1 MLWKLIVRYVKPSW
15 LPLILV
21 VVFQFTQSVLSLM
34 LPTINADIINDGVL
48 AGDTDTIW
56 RLGFLMLGL
65 SLGQVAANILAILFG
80 SRLAMRAGREMRAD
94 IFRTVG
100 DYSEQDVQR
109 FGAASLI
116 TRNTNDV
123 QQVQMLIL
131 MSCTML
137 LSAPMLAIG
146 GVIMA
151 IRADPTL
158 SWLIAVAVPLMLLV
172 LGIIVSRMV
181 PIFRQLQVR
190 IDAINKV
197 LREQL
202 TGIRVIRAF
211 VQEQREKQRFA
222 VANDNVTD
230 AMLRTGNLFVL
241 MFPIIMLIVEISSI
255 SVIWFGAGLVETG
268 ELEVG
273 TMMAFLQYLMQIL
286 MGILMVTFM
295 TIMIPRAAVSANRIG
310 EVLETEAS
318 VVQVEPGQG
327 AAMLTPGTVEL
338 QDVVFRYLGADTPV
352 LDGVSLKAEPGE
364 TVAIIGSTGAGK
376 TTLVNL
382 IPRLFD
388 ATGGRV
394 LVGGADVRD
403 VDAETLWRGLAI
415 VPQRPYLFGGTVASN
430 LRYGNEDASDEQLW
444 RALEIAQAAG
454 FVQQMDGQ
462 LEARIA
468 QGGTNVSGG
477 QRQRLSIARALV
489 AEPDVLVFDDSF
501 SALDLT
507 TDARLRA
514 ALSEAVGQTTRIV
527 VAQRVSTIVDAD
539 RIVVLEAGKVVGTG
553 THEALLESNE
563 TYREIVE
570 SQMAVEA

>member
-15 LPLILV
+15 PALILV
-21 VVFQFTQSVLSLM
+21 VLFQFAQSVLSLM
-34 LPTINADIINDGVL
+34 LPTINADIIDEGVL
-48 AGDTDTIW
+48 RGDTDTIW
-56 RLGFLMLGL
+56 RLGLLMLGL

-80 SRLAMRAGREMRAD
+80 ARLAMRAGRDLRAD
-94 IFRTVG
+94 IFGKVG
-100 DYSEQDVQR
+100 DFSEQDVQR

-146 GVIMA
+146 GVVMA
-151 IRADPTL
+151 VRADATL

-172 LGIIVSRMV
+172 LGFLVWKLV
-181 PIFRQLQVR
+181 PIFRQLQER
-190 IDAINKV
+190 IDRINKV

-211 VQEQREKQRFA
+211 VQERREKERFA
-222 VANDNVTD
+222 VANDGVTD
-230 AMLRTGNLFVL
+230 AMLRTGNIFVL
-241 MFPIIMLIVEISSI
+241 MFPIIMLIVEVSSV
-255 SVIWFGAGLVETG
+255 SVLWFGAGLVDAG
-268 ELEVG
+268 ELEIG

-286 MGILMVTFM
+286 MGVLMATFM
-295 TIMIPRAAVSANRIG
+295 TIMIPRAAVSAKRIG
-310 EVLETEAS
+310 EVLETEPSISRVA
-318 VVQVEPGQG
+318 VGDRMP
-327 AAMLTPGTVEL
+327 TPGTVEL
-338 QDVVFRYLGADTPV
+338 QDVDFHYPGADTAV
-352 LDGVSLKAEPGE
+352 LAGVSLKAEPGE

-394 LVGGADVRD
+394 LVGGADVKD
-403 VDAETLWRGLAI
+403 VDAETLWRGIAI
-415 VPQRPYLFGGTVASN
+415 VPQRPYLFAGTVATN
-430 LRYGNEDASDEQLW
+430 LRYGNEEATDEQLW

-454 FVQQMDGQ
+454 FVQQMDKQ
-462 LEARIA
+462 LDSRIS

-514 ALSEAVGQTTRIV
+514 ALKESVGATTQIV

-539 RIVVLEAGKVVGTG
+539 RIVVLEAGRVVGTG
-553 THEALLESNE
+553 THDELLERSD

>member
-1 MLWKLIVRYVKPSW
+1 MLWKLIVRYVTPSW
-15 LPLILV
+15 GPLLLV
-21 VVFQFTQSVLSLM
+21 VLFQFAQSVLSLM
-34 LPTINADIINDGVL
+34 LPTINADIIDEGVL
-48 AGDTDTIW
+48 RGDTDTIW
-56 RLGFLMLGL
+56 RLGLLMLGL

-80 SRLAMRAGREMRAD
+80 ARLAMRAGRDLRAD
-94 IFRTVG
+94 IFGKVG
-100 DYSEQDVQR
+100 DFSEQDVQR

-151 IRADPTL
+151 VRADATL
-158 SWLIAVAVPLMLLV
+158 SWLIAVAVPLMLVV
-172 LGIIVSRMV
+172 LGFLVWKLV
-181 PIFRQLQVR
+181 PIFRQLQER
-190 IDAINKV
+190 IDRINKV

-211 VQEQREKQRFA
+211 VQERRERERFA
-222 VANDNVTD
+222 VANDGVTD
-230 AMLRTGNLFVL
+230 AMLRTGNIFVL
-241 MFPIIMLIVEISSI
+241 MFPIIMLIVEVSSV
-255 SVIWFGAGLVETG
+255 SVLWFGAGLVDSG
-268 ELEVG
+268 ELEIG

-286 MGILMVTFM
+286 MGVLMATFM
-295 TIMIPRAAVSANRIG
+295 TIMIPRAAVSAKRIG
-310 EVLETEAS
+310 EVLETAPSIERVA
-318 VVQVEPGQG
+318 VGDRMP
-327 AAMLTPGTVEL
+327 TPGTVEL
-338 QDVVFRYLGADTPV
+338 RDVSFHYPGADTPV

-364 TVAIIGSTGAGK
+364 TLAIIGSTGAGK

-394 LVGGADVRD
+394 LVGGADVKD
-403 VDAETLWRGLAI
+403 VDAETLWRGIAI
-415 VPQRPYLFGGTVASN
+415 VPQRPYLFAGTVATN
-430 LRYGNEDASDEQLW
+430 LRYGNEEATDEQLW

-454 FVQQMDGQ
+454 FVQQMDEQ
-462 LEARIA
+462 LDSRIA

-514 ALSEAVGQTTRIV
+514 ALTEAVGATTQIV

-539 RIVVLEAGKVVGTG
+539 RIVVLEAGRVVGTG
-553 THEALLESNE
+553 THDELLASSD

>member
-1 MLWKLIVRYVKPSW
+1 MLWKLIVRYVRPSW
-15 LPLILV
+15 LPLLLV
-21 VVFQFTQSVLSLM
+21 VLFQFAQSVLSLM
-34 LPTINADIINDGVL
+34 LPTINADIIDEGVL
-48 AGDTDTIW
+48 QGDTDTIW
-56 RLGFLMLGL
+56 RLGALMLGL

-80 SRLAMRAGREMRAD
+80 ARLAMRAGRDLRAD
-94 IFRTVG
+94 VFATVG
-100 DYSEQDVQR
+100 DFSEQDVQR

-116 TRNTNDV
+116 TRTTNDV

-137 LSAPMLAIG
+137 LSAPMLAVG
-146 GVIMA
+146 GMIMA
-151 IRADPTL
+151 VRADGTL

-172 LGIIVSRMV
+172 LGFLVWRLV
-181 PIFRQLQVR
+181 PIFRLLQER
-190 IDAINKV
+190 IDGINKV

-211 VQEQREKQRFA
+211 VQERRERARFA
-222 VANDNVTD
+222 VANDGVTD
-230 AMLRTGNLFVL
+230 AMIRTGNIFVL
-241 MFPIIMLIVEISSI
+241 MFPIIMLIVEVSSV
-255 SVIWFGAGLVETG
+255 SVLWFGAQLVDAG
-268 ELEVG
+268 ELEIG

-286 MGILMVTFM
+286 MGVLMATFM
-295 TIMIPRAAVSANRIG
+295 TIMIPRAAVSAKRIG
-310 EVLETEAS
+310 EVLETVPSIERVA
-318 VVQVEPGQG
+318 VGDRMP
-327 AAMLTPGTVEL
+327 TPGTVEL
-338 QDVVFRYLGADTPV
+338 RDVRFQYPGAETPV
-352 LDGVSLKAEPGE
+352 LEGVSLRAEPGE

-388 ATGGRV
+388 ATGGSV

-403 VDAETLWRGLAI
+403 LDAETLWRGIAI
-415 VPQRPYLFGGTVASN
+415 VPQRPYLFAGTVASN
-430 LRYGNEDASDEQLW
+430 LRYGNEEATDEQLW

-454 FVQQMDGQ
+454 FVQQMQGQ
-462 LEARIA
+462 LGARIS

-514 ALSEAVGQTTRIV
+514 ALREAVGATTQIV

-539 RIVVLEAGKVVGTG
+539 RIVVLDAGRVVATG
-553 THEALLESNE
+553 THDDLLAGSA

>member
-1 MLWKLIVRYVKPSW
+1 MLRKLIVRYVRPSW
-15 LPLILV
+15 PALILV
-21 VVFQFTQSVLSLM
+21 VLFQFAQSVLSLM
-34 LPTINADIINDGVL
+34 LPTINADIIDEGVL
-48 AGDTDTIW
+48 RGDTDTIW

-80 SRLAMRAGREMRAD
+80 ARLAMRAGRDLRAD
-94 IFRTVG
+94 IFGKVG
-100 DYSEQDVQR
+100 DFSEQDVQR

-151 IRADPTL
+151 VRADATL
-158 SWLIAVAVPLMLLV
+158 SWLIAVAVPLMLVV
-172 LGIIVSRMV
+172 LGFLVWKLV
-181 PIFRQLQVR
+181 PIFRQLQER
-190 IDAINKV
+190 IDRINKV

-202 TGIRVIRAF
+202 TGIRVVRAF
-211 VQEQREKQRFA
+211 VQERREKARFA
-222 VANDNVTD
+222 VANDGVTD
-230 AMLRTGNLFVL
+230 AMLRTGNIFVL
-241 MFPIIMLIVEISSI
+241 MFPIIMLIVEVSSV
-255 SVIWFGAGLVETG
+255 SVLWFGAGLVNSG
-268 ELEVG
+268 DLDIG

-286 MGILMVTFM
+286 MGVLMATFM
-295 TIMIPRAAVSANRIG
+295 TIMIPRAAVSAKRIG
-310 EVLETEAS
+310 EVLETAPSIERVA
-318 VVQVEPGQG
+318 VGDRMP
-327 AAMLTPGTVEL
+327 TPGTVEL
-338 QDVVFRYLGADTPV
+338 RDVSFHYPGADTPV

-403 VDAETLWRGLAI
+403 VDAETLWRGIAI
-415 VPQRPYLFGGTVASN
+415 VPQRPYLFAGTVASN
-430 LRYGNEDASDEQLW
+430 LRYGNEQATDEQLW

-454 FVQQMDGQ
+454 FVQQMDKQ
-462 LEARIA
+462 LDSRIS

-514 ALSEAVGQTTRIV
+514 ALTEAVGATTQIV

-539 RIVVLEAGKVVGTG
+539 RIVVLEAGRVVGTG
-553 THEALLESNE
+553 THEELLERSD

>member
-15 LPLILV
+15 PALILV
-21 VVFQFTQSVLSLM
+21 VLFQFAQSVLSLM
-34 LPTINADIINDGVL
+34 LPTINADIIDEGVL
-48 AGDTDTIW
+48 RGDTDTIW

-80 SRLAMRAGREMRAD
+80 ARLAMRAGRDLRAD
-94 IFRTVG
+94 IFGKVG
-100 DYSEQDVQR
+100 DFSEQDVQR

-151 IRADPTL
+151 VRADATL
-158 SWLIAVAVPLMLLV
+158 SWLIAVAVPLMLVV
-172 LGIIVSRMV
+172 LGFLVWKLV
-181 PIFRQLQVR
+181 PIFRQLQER
-190 IDAINKV
+190 IDRINKV

-202 TGIRVIRAF
+202 TGIRVVRAF
-211 VQEQREKQRFA
+211 VQERREKARFA
-222 VANDNVTD
+222 VANDGVTD
-230 AMLRTGNLFVL
+230 AMLRTGNIFVL
-241 MFPIIMLIVEISSI
+241 MFPIIMLIVEVSSV
-255 SVIWFGAGLVETG
+255 SVLWFGAGLVNSG
-268 ELEVG
+268 DLDIG

-286 MGILMVTFM
+286 MGVLMATFM
-295 TIMIPRAAVSANRIG
+295 TIMIPRAAVSAKRIG
-310 EVLETEAS
+310 EVLETAPSIERVA
-318 VVQVEPGQG
+318 VGDRMP
-327 AAMLTPGTVEL
+327 TPGTVEL
-338 QDVVFRYLGADTPV
+338 RDVSFHYPGADTPV

-403 VDAETLWRGLAI
+403 VDAETLWRGIAI
-415 VPQRPYLFGGTVASN
+415 VPQRPYLFAGTVASN
-430 LRYGNEDASDEQLW
+430 LRYGNEQATDEQLW

-454 FVQQMDGQ
+454 FVQQMDKQ
-462 LEARIA
+462 LDSRIS

-514 ALSEAVGQTTRIV
+514 ALTEAVGATTQIV

-539 RIVVLEAGKVVGTG
+539 RIVVLEAGRVVGTG
-553 THEALLESNE
+553 THEELLERSD

>member
-1 MLWKLIVRYVKPSW
+1 MLWKLIVRYVRPSW
-15 LPLILV
+15 LPLLLV
-21 VVFQFTQSVLSLM
+21 VLFQFAQSVLSLM
-34 LPTINADIINDGVL
+34 LPTINADIIDEGVL
-48 AGDTDTIW
+48 QGDTDTIW
-56 RLGFLMLGL
+56 RLGALMLGL

-80 SRLAMRAGREMRAD
+80 ARLAMRAGRDLRAD
-94 IFRTVG
+94 VFATVG
-100 DYSEQDVQR
+100 DFSEQDVQR

-116 TRNTNDV
+116 TRTTNDV

-137 LSAPMLAIG
+137 LSAPMLAVG
-146 GVIMA
+146 GMIMA
-151 IRADPTL
+151 VRADGTL

-172 LGIIVSRMV
+172 LGFLVWRLV
-181 PIFRQLQVR
+181 PIFRLLQER
-190 IDAINKV
+190 IDGINKV

-211 VQEQREKQRFA
+211 VQERRERARFA
-222 VANDNVTD
+222 VANDGVTD
-230 AMLRTGNLFVL
+230 AMIRTGNIFVL
-241 MFPIIMLIVEISSI
+241 MFPIIMLIVEVSSV
-255 SVIWFGAGLVETG
+255 SVLWFGAQLVDAG
-268 ELEVG
+268 ELEIG

-286 MGILMVTFM
+286 MGVLMATFM
-295 TIMIPRAAVSANRIG
+295 TIMIPRAAVSAKRIG
-310 EVLETEAS
+310 EVLETVPSIERVA
-318 VVQVEPGQG
+318 VGDRMP
-327 AAMLTPGTVEL
+327 TPGTVEL
-338 QDVVFRYLGADTPV
+338 RDVRFQYPGAETPV
-352 LDGVSLKAEPGE
+352 LEGVSLRAEPGE

-388 ATGGRV
+388 ATGGSV

-403 VDAETLWRGLAI
+403 LDAETLWRGIAI
-415 VPQRPYLFGGTVASN
+415 VPQRPYLFAGTVASN
-430 LRYGNEDASDEQLW
+430 LRYGNEGATDEQLW

-454 FVQQMDGQ
+454 FVQQMQGQ
-462 LEARIA
+462 LGARIS

-514 ALSEAVGQTTRIV
+514 ALREAVGATTQIV

-539 RIVVLEAGKVVGTG
+539 RIVVLDAGRVVGTG
-553 THEALLESNE
+553 SHDELLAGSA

>member
-21 VVFQFTQSVLSLM
+21 VLFQFAQSVLSLM

-48 AGDTDTIW
+48 AGDTELIW
-56 RLGFLMLGL
+56 RLGFVMLGL

-80 SRLAMRAGREMRAD
+80 ARLAMRAGRNLRAD
-94 IFRTVG
+94 IFRKVG

-158 SWLIAVAVPLMLLV
+158 SWLIAIAVPLMLVV

-181 PIFRQLQVR
+181 PIFRQLQER

-211 VQEQREKQRFA
+211 VQEKREKQRFA

-241 MFPIIMLIVEISSI
+241 MFPIIMLIVEVSSI

-318 VVQVEPGQG
+318 VVQVAPGQG
-327 AAMLTPGTVEL
+327 APMPTPGTVEL
-338 QDVVFRYLGADTPV
+338 QDVVFRYPGADTPV
-352 LDGVSLKAEPGE
+352 LDGVSLKAAPGE
-364 TVAIIGSTGAGK
+364 TLAIIGSTGAGK

-394 LVGGADVRD
+394 LVGGADVTA
-403 VDAETLWRGLAI
+403 VDAETLWRGIAI

-430 LRYGNEDASDEQLW
+430 LRYGNEAATDEELW

-462 LEARIA
+462 LDARIA

-514 ALSEAVGQTTRIV
+514 ALTEAVGQTTQIV

-539 RIVVLEAGKVVGTG
+539 RIVVLEAGKVIGTG
-553 THEALLESNE
+553 THEELLESSE

>member
-15 LPLILV
+15 PALILV
-21 VVFQFTQSVLSLM
+21 VLFQFAQSVLSLM
-34 LPTINADIINDGVL
+34 LPTINADIIDEGVL
-48 AGDTDTIW
+48 RGDTDTIW
-56 RLGFLMLGL
+56 RLGLLMLGL

-80 SRLAMRAGREMRAD
+80 ARLAMRAGRDLRAD
-94 IFRTVG
+94 IFGKVG
-100 DYSEQDVQR
+100 DFSEQDVQR

-146 GVIMA
+146 GVVMA
-151 IRADPTL
+151 VRADATL

-172 LGIIVSRMV
+172 LGFLVWKLV
-181 PIFRQLQVR
+181 PIFRQLQER
-190 IDAINKV
+190 IDRINKV

-211 VQEQREKQRFA
+211 VQERREKERFA
-222 VANDNVTD
+222 VANDGVTD
-230 AMLRTGNLFVL
+230 AMLRTGNIFVL
-241 MFPIIMLIVEISSI
+241 MFPIIMLIVEVSSV
-255 SVIWFGAGLVETG
+255 SVLWFGAGLVDSG
-268 ELEVG
+268 ELEIG

-286 MGILMVTFM
+286 MGVLMATFM
-295 TIMIPRAAVSANRIG
+295 TIMIPRAAVSAKRIG
-310 EVLETEAS
+310 EVLETEPSISRVA
-318 VVQVEPGQG
+318 VGDRMP
-327 AAMLTPGTVEL
+327 TPGTVEL
-338 QDVVFRYLGADTPV
+338 QDVDFHYPGADTPV
-352 LDGVSLKAEPGE
+352 LAGVSLKAEPGE

-394 LVGGADVRD
+394 LVGGADVKD
-403 VDAETLWRGLAI
+403 VDAETLWRGIAI
-415 VPQRPYLFGGTVASN
+415 VPQRPYLFAGTVATN
-430 LRYGNEDASDEQLW
+430 LRYGNEDATDEQLW

-454 FVQQMDGQ
+454 FVQQMDKQ
-462 LEARIA
+462 LDSRIS

-514 ALSEAVGQTTRIV
+514 ALKEAVGATTQIV

-539 RIVVLEAGKVVGTG
+539 RILVLEAGRVVGTG
-553 THEALLESNE
+553 THDELLERSD

>member
-1 MLWKLIVRYVKPSW
+1 MLWKLIVRYVRPSW
-15 LPLILV
+15 LPLLLV
-21 VVFQFTQSVLSLM
+21 VLFQFAQSVLSLM
-34 LPTINADIINDGVL
+34 LPTINADIIDEGVL
-48 AGDTDTIW
+48 QGDTDTIW
-56 RLGFLMLGL
+56 RLGALMLGL

-80 SRLAMRAGREMRAD
+80 ARLAMRAGRDLRAD
-94 IFRTVG
+94 VFATVG
-100 DYSEQDVQR
+100 DFSEQDVQR

-116 TRNTNDV
+116 TRTTNDV

-137 LSAPMLAIG
+137 LSAPMLAVG
-146 GVIMA
+146 GMIMA
-151 IRADPTL
+151 VRADGTL

-172 LGIIVSRMV
+172 LGFLVWRLV
-181 PIFRQLQVR
+181 PIFRLLQER
-190 IDAINKV
+190 IDGINKV

-211 VQEQREKQRFA
+211 VQERRERARFA
-222 VANDNVTD
+222 VANDGVTD
-230 AMLRTGNLFVL
+230 AMIRTGNIFVL
-241 MFPIIMLIVEISSI
+241 MFPIIMLIVEVSSV
-255 SVIWFGAGLVETG
+255 SVLWFGAQLVDAG
-268 ELEVG
+268 ELEIG

-286 MGILMVTFM
+286 MGVLMATFM
-295 TIMIPRAAVSANRIG
+295 TIMIPRAAVSAKRIG
-310 EVLETEAS
+310 EVLETVPSIERVA
-318 VVQVEPGQG
+318 VGDRMP
-327 AAMLTPGTVEL
+327 TPGTVEL
-338 QDVVFRYLGADTPV
+338 RDVRFQYPGAETPV
-352 LDGVSLKAEPGE
+352 LEGVSLRAEPGE

-376 TTLVNL
+376 TTFVNL

-388 ATGGRV
+388 ATGGSV

-403 VDAETLWRGLAI
+403 LDAETLWRGIAI
-415 VPQRPYLFGGTVASN
+415 VPQRPYLFAGTVASN
-430 LRYGNEDASDEQLW
+430 LRYGNEGATDEQLW

-454 FVQQMDGQ
+454 FVQQMQGQ
-462 LEARIA
+462 LGARIS

-514 ALSEAVGQTTRIV
+514 ALREAVGATTQIV

-539 RIVVLEAGKVVGTG
+539 RIVVLDAGRVVGTG
-553 THEALLESNE
+553 SHDELLAGSA

>member
-1 MLWKLIVRYVKPSW
+1 MLWKLIVRYVRPSW
-15 LPLILV
+15 PALILV
-21 VVFQFTQSVLSLM
+21 VLFQFAQSVLSLM
-34 LPTINADIINDGVL
+34 LPTINADIIDEGVL
-48 AGDTDTIW
+48 RGDTDTIW

-80 SRLAMRAGREMRAD
+80 ARLAMRAGRDLRAD
-94 IFRTVG
+94 IFGKVG
-100 DYSEQDVQR
+100 DFSEQDVQR

-151 IRADPTL
+151 VRADATL
-158 SWLIAVAVPLMLLV
+158 SWLIAVAVPLMLVMLGFLV
-172 LGIIVSRMV
+172 WKLV
-181 PIFRQLQVR
+181 PIFRQLQER
-190 IDAINKV
+190 IDRINKV

-211 VQEQREKQRFA
+211 VQERREKARFA
-222 VANDNVTD
+222 VANDGVTD
-230 AMLRTGNLFVL
+230 AMLRTGNIFVL
-241 MFPIIMLIVEISSI
+241 MFPIIMLIVEVSSV
-255 SVIWFGAGLVETG
+255 SVLWFGAGLVNSG
-268 ELEVG
+268 ELEIG

-286 MGILMVTFM
+286 MGVLMATFM
-295 TIMIPRAAVSANRIG
+295 TIMIPRAAVSAKRIG
-310 EVLETEAS
+310 EVLETESSIVRVA
-318 VVQVEPGQG
+318 VGDRMP
-327 AAMLTPGTVEL
+327 TPGTVEL
-338 QDVVFRYLGADTPV
+338 RDVSFHYPGADTPV

-388 ATGGRV
+388 ATGGSV
-394 LVGGADVRD
+394 LVGGADVRH
-403 VDAETLWRGLAI
+403 VDAETLWRGIAI
-415 VPQRPYLFGGTVASN
+415 VPQRPYLFAGTVASN
-430 LRYGNEDASDEQLW
+430 LRYGNEEATDEELW

-454 FVQQMDGQ
+454 FVQQMDKQ
-462 LEARIA
+462 LDARIS

-514 ALSEAVGQTTRIV
+514 ALTEAVGATTQIV

-539 RIVVLEAGKVVGTG
+539 RIVVLEAGRVVGTG
-553 THEALLESNE
+553 THEELLESSD
-563 TYREIVE
+563 TYRQIVE

>member
-1 MLWKLIVRYVKPSW
+1 MLWKLIVRSVKPSW

-21 VVFQFTQSVLSLM
+21 VAFQFTQSVLSLM
-34 LPTINADIINDGVL
+34 LPTINADIIDDGVL

-56 RLGFLMLGL
+56 RLGLLMLAM

-80 SRLAMRAGREMRAD
+80 ARLAMRAGRDLRSD
-94 IFRTVG
+94 IFRKVG

-131 MSCTML
+131 MCCTML
-137 LSAPMLAIG
+137 LSAPMLAVG

-151 IRADPTL
+151 VRADATL
-158 SWLIAVAVPLMLLV
+158 SWLIAVAVPLMLVV
-172 LGIIVSRMV
+172 LGVIVSRMV
-181 PIFRQLQVR
+181 PIFRQLQAR

-211 VQEQREKQRFA
+211 VQERRERQRFA
-222 VANDNVTD
+222 VANDDVTD

-241 MFPIIMLIVEISSI
+241 MFPIIMLIVEVSSI
-255 SVIWFGAGLVETG
+255 SVIWFGAGLVDSG
-268 ELEVG
+268 ELEIG

-286 MGILMVTFM
+286 MGVLMVTFM

-310 EVLETEAS
+310 EVLETDSS
-318 VVQVEPGQG
+318 VVQVAPGQG
-327 AAMLTPGTVEL
+327 ATMPTPGTVEL
-338 QDVVFRYLGADTPV
+338 QDVVFRYPGADTPV
-352 LDGVSLKAEPGE
+352 LDGVSLRAEPGE
-364 TVAIIGSTGAGK
+364 TLAIIGSTGAGK

-394 LVGGADVRD
+394 LVGGADVRE
-403 VDAETLWRGLAI
+403 VDAETLWSGISI

-430 LRYGNEDASDEQLW
+430 LRYGNEDATDEQLW

-454 FVQQMDGQ
+454 FVQQLDGQ

-514 ALSEAVGQTTRIV
+514 ALREAVGATTQIV

-539 RIVVLEAGKVVGTG
+539 RIVVLEAGRVVGTG
-553 THEALLESNE
+553 THAELLESSD

>member
-21 VVFQFTQSVLSLM
+21 VLFQFTQSVLSLM

-48 AGDTDTIW
+48 QGDTDTIW
-56 RLGFLMLGL
+56 RLGFLMLGM

-80 SRLAMRAGREMRAD
+80 ARLAMRAGRDLRAD
-94 IFRTVG
+94 IFGKVG
-100 DYSEQDVQR
+100 DFSEQDVQR

-151 IRADPTL
+151 VRADATL
-158 SWLIAVAVPLMLLV
+158 SWLIAVAVPLMLIV
-172 LGIIVSRMV
+172 LGFIVSRMV
-181 PIFRQLQVR
+181 PIFRQLQER

-211 VQEQREKQRFA
+211 VQERREKARFA

-241 MFPIIMLIVEISSI
+241 MFPLIMLIVEISSI
-255 SVIWFGAGLVETG
+255 SVIWFGAGLVDTG
-268 ELEVG
+268 ELEIG

-286 MGILMVTFM
+286 MGVLMVTFM

-310 EVLETEAS
+310 EVLGSEAS
-318 VVQVEPGQG
+318 IAQVAPGTG
-327 AAMLTPGTVEL
+327 TAMPTPGTVEL
-338 QDVVFRYLGADTPV
+338 RDVVFRYPGADTPV

-388 ATGGRV
+388 ATGGSV
-394 LVGGADVRD
+394 LVGGADVTEL
-403 VDAETLWRGLAI
+403 DAETLWRGIAI
-415 VPQRPYLFGGTVASN
+415 VPQRPYLFAGTVASN
-430 LRYGNEDASDEQLW
+430 LRYGNEEATDEQLW
-444 RALEIAQAAG
+444 RALEVAQAAG
-454 FVQQMDGQ
+454 FVQQMEGQ
-462 LEARIA
+462 LNARIA

-514 ALSEAVGQTTRIV
+514 ALDDAVGQTTRVV

-539 RIVVLEAGKVVGTG
+539 RIVVLEAGRVVDAGS
-553 THEALLESNE
+553 HDELLERSE
-563 TYREIVE
+563 TYREIVD

>member
-15 LPLILV
+15 LPLLLV
-21 VVFQFTQSVLSLM
+21 VAFQFTQSVLSLM
-34 LPTINADIINDGVL
+34 LPTINAEIINDGVL
-48 AGDTDTIW
+48 TGDTELIW

-65 SLGQVAANILAILFG
+65 SLGQVTANILAILFG
-80 SRLAMRAGREMRAD
+80 ARLAMRAGRDLRAD

-151 IRADPTL
+151 IRADATL
-158 SWLIAVAVPLMLLV
+158 AWLIAVAVPLMLIVLV
-172 LGIIVSRMV
+172 FLVTRLV
-181 PIFRQLQVR
+181 PIFRQLQER

-211 VQEQREKQRFA
+211 VQERREKRRFA
-222 VANDNVTD
+222 VANDLVTD
-230 AMLRTGNLFVL
+230 AMLRTGNIFVL
-241 MFPIIMLIVEISSI
+241 MFPIIMLIVELSSV
-255 SVIWFGAGLVETG
+255 SVLWFGAGLVDAG
-268 ELEVG
+268 ELEIG

-286 MGILMVTFM
+286 MGVMMATFM
-295 TIMIPRAAVSANRIG
+295 TIMIPRAAVSAKRIG
-310 EVLETEAS
+310 DVLETEPTIERVANG
-318 VVQVEPGQG
+318 VP
-327 AAMLTPGTVEL
+327 MPTPGTVEL
-338 QDVVFRYLGADTPV
+338 RDVVFQYPGADTPV
-352 LDGVSLKAEPGE
+352 LDGVSLRAEPGE

-376 TTLVNL
+376 STLVNL

-388 ATGGRV
+388 ATGGTV
-394 LVGGADVRD
+394 LVGGADVRAL
-403 VDAETLWRGLAI
+403 DAETLWRGIAI

-430 LRYGNEDASDEQLW
+430 LRYGNEQASDEQLW

-454 FVQQMDGQ
+454 FVQQLDGQ
-462 LEARIA
+462 LDARIA

-514 ALSEAVGQTTRIV
+514 ALAEAVGHITRVV

-539 RIVVLEAGKVVGTG
+539 RIVVLEAGRVVGTG
-553 THEALLESNE
+553 THAELLERSE
-563 TYREIVE
+563 TYREIVD

>member
-15 LPLILV
+15 PALLLV
-21 VVFQFTQSVLSLM
+21 VLFQFAQSVLSLM
-34 LPTINADIINDGVL
+34 LPTINADIIDEGVL
-48 AGDTDTIW
+48 RGDTDTIW

-80 SRLAMRAGREMRAD
+80 ARLAMRAGRDLRAD
-94 IFRTVG
+94 IFGKVG
-100 DYSEQDVQR
+100 DFSEQDVQR

-151 IRADPTL
+151 VRADATL

-172 LGIIVSRMV
+172 LGFLVSRLV
-181 PIFRQLQVR
+181 PIFRQLQER
-190 IDAINKV
+190 IDRINKV

-211 VQEQREKQRFA
+211 VQERRERERFA
-222 VANDNVTD
+222 VANDGVTD

-241 MFPIIMLIVEISSI
+241 MFPIIMLIVEVSSV
-255 SVIWFGAGLVETG
+255 SVLWFGAGLVDSG
-268 ELEVG
+268 ELEIG

-286 MGILMVTFM
+286 MGVLMATFM
-295 TIMIPRAAVSANRIG
+295 TIMIPRAAVSAKRIG
-310 EVLETEAS
+310 EVLDTEPSISRVA
-318 VVQVEPGQG
+318 VGDRMP
-327 AAMLTPGTVEL
+327 TPGTIEL
-338 QDVVFRYLGADTPV
+338 RDVHFHYPGADTPV
-352 LDGVSLKAEPGE
+352 LDGVSLQAAPGE
-364 TVAIIGSTGAGK
+364 TVAIIGSTDSGK

-388 ATGGRV
+388 ATGGQV
-394 LVGGADVRD
+394 LVGGADVKD
-403 VDAETLWRGLAI
+403 VDAETLWRGIAI
-415 VPQRPYLFGGTVASN
+415 VPQRPYLFAGTVASN
-430 LRYGNEDASDEQLW
+430 LRYGNEDATDEQLW

-454 FVQQMDGQ
+454 FVQQMDRQ
-462 LEARIA
+462 LESRIS

-514 ALSEAVGQTTRIV
+514 ALREAVGSTTQIV

-539 RIVVLEAGKVVGTG
+539 RIVVLEAGRVVGTG
-553 THEALLESNE
+553 THEELLERSD

>member
-1 MLWKLIVRYVKPSW
+1 MLWKLIVRYVRPSW
-15 LPLILV
+15 PALILV
-21 VVFQFTQSVLSLM
+21 VLFQFAQSVLSLM
-34 LPTINADIINDGVL
+34 LPTINARLIDEGVL
-48 AGDTDTIW
+48 RGDTDTIW

-80 SRLAMRAGREMRAD
+80 ARLAMRAGRDLRAD
-94 IFRTVG
+94 IFGKVG
-100 DYSEQDVQR
+100 DFSEQDVQR

-146 GVIMA
+146 GIVMA
-151 IRADPTL
+151 VRADATL
-158 SWLIAVAVPLMLLV
+158 SWLIAVAVPLMLVV
-172 LGIIVSRMV
+172 LGFLVWKLV
-181 PIFRQLQVR
+181 PIFRQLQER
-190 IDAINKV
+190 IDRINKV

-211 VQEQREKQRFA
+211 VQERREKERFA
-222 VANDNVTD
+222 VANDGVTD
-230 AMLRTGNLFVL
+230 AMLRTGNIFVL
-241 MFPIIMLIVEISSI
+241 MFPIIMLIVEVSSV
-255 SVIWFGAGLVETG
+255 SVLWFGAGLVNSG
-268 ELEVG
+268 DLDIG

-286 MGILMVTFM
+286 MGVLMATFM
-295 TIMIPRAAVSANRIG
+295 TIMIPRAAVSAKRIG
-310 EVLETEAS
+310 EVLETAPSIERVA
-318 VVQVEPGQG
+318 VGDRMP
-327 AAMLTPGTVEL
+327 TPGTVEL
-338 QDVVFRYLGADTPV
+338 RDVSFHYPGADTPV

-388 ATGGRV
+388 ATGGQV
-394 LVGGADVRD
+394 LVGGADVKD
-403 VDAETLWRGLAI
+403 VDAETLWRGIAI
-415 VPQRPYLFGGTVASN
+415 VPQRPYLFAGTVASN
-430 LRYGNEDASDEQLW
+430 LRYGNEQATDEQLW

-454 FVQQMDGQ
+454 FVQQMDKQ
-462 LEARIA
+462 LDSRIS

-514 ALSEAVGQTTRIV
+514 ALAEAVGETTQIV
-527 VAQRVSTIVDAD
+527 VAQRVSTIVGAD
-539 RIVVLEAGKVVGTG
+539 RIVVLEAGRVVGTG
-553 THEALLESNE
+553 THEELLERSD

>member
-1 MLWKLIVRYVKPSW
+1 MLWKLIVRYVRPSW
-15 LPLILV
+15 LLLVGV
-21 VVFQFTQSVLSLM
+21 VVFQFVQSVLSLM
-34 LPTINADIINDGVL
+34 LPTINADIIDDGVL
-48 AGDTDTIW
+48 RGDTDTIW

-65 SLGQVAANILAILFG
+65 SLGQITANILAILLG
-80 SRLAMRAGREMRAD
+80 ARIAMRAGRDLRAD
-94 IFRTVG
+94 VFGKVG
-100 DYSEQDVQR
+100 DFSEQDVQR

-137 LSAPMLAIG
+137 MSAPMLAIG
-146 GVIMA
+146 GIVMA
-151 IRADPTL
+151 VRADPTL
-158 SWLIAVAVPLMLLV
+158 SWLIAVAVPLMMLV
-172 LGIIVSRMV
+172 LGVIVSRLV
-181 PIFRQLQVR
+181 PIFRLLQER

-211 VQEQREKQRFA
+211 VQEPRERARFA
-222 VANDNVTD
+222 VANDAVTD

-241 MFPIIMLIVEISSI
+241 MFPIIMLIVELSSI
-255 SVIWFGAGLVETG
+255 AVLWFGAQLVDQG
-268 ELEVG
+268 ELQIG

-286 MGILMVTFM
+286 MGVMMATFM
-295 TIMIPRAAVSANRIG
+295 TIMIPRAAVSAKRIG
-310 EVLETEAS
+310 EVLETKPSIER
-318 VVQVEPGQG
+318 
-327 AAMLTPGTVEL
+327 AALGPAMPTPGSVEL
-338 QDVVFRYLGADTPV
+338 DEVSFQYPGADHPV
-352 LDGVSLKAEPGE
+352 LDRVSLRAERGE
-364 TVAIIGSTGAGK
+364 TLAIIGSTGAGK

-394 LVGGADVRD
+394 LVGGADVRELG
-403 VDAETLWRGLAI
+403 AETLWRGIAI
-415 VPQRPYLFGGTVASN
+415 VPQRPYLFSGTVASN
-430 LRYGNEDASDEQLW
+430 LRYGNETASDEQLW

-462 LEARIA
+462 LDARIA

-507 TDARLRA
+507 TDSRLRA
-514 ALSEAVGQTTRIV
+514 ALREAVGGTTQIV
-527 VAQRVSTIVDAD
+527 VAQRVSSIVDAD
-539 RIVVLEAGKVVGTG
+539 RIVVLDEGRVVGTG
-553 THEALLESNE
+553 THEELLAESA

>member
-1 MLWKLIVRYVKPSW
+1 MLWKLIVRYVRPSM
-15 LPLILV
+15 LSLLLV
-21 VVFQFTQSVLSLM
+21 VLFQFVQSVLTLM
-34 LPTINADIINDGVL
+34 LPTINADIIDEGVL
-48 AGDTDTIW
+48 RGDTGTVW
-56 RLGFLMLGL
+56 RLGVLMLAL
-65 SLGQVAANILAILFG
+65 SLGQVAANVLAILFG
-80 SRLAMRAGREMRAD
+80 ARLAMRAGRDLRAD
-94 IFRTVG
+94 LFGKVG
-100 DYSEQDVQR
+100 DFSEQDVQR

-137 LSAPMLAIG
+137 LSAPMMAIG

-151 IRADPTL
+151 IRADATL
-158 SWLIAVAVPLMLLV
+158 SWLIAVSVPLMLVV
-172 LGIIVSRMV
+172 LGFLVSRLV
-181 PIFRQLQVR
+181 PIFRQLQER
-190 IDAINKV
+190 IDRINKV

-211 VQEQREKQRFA
+211 VQERREKARFA
-222 VANDNVTD
+222 VANDDVTD
-230 AMLRTGNLFVL
+230 AMIRTGNLFVL
-241 MFPIIMLIVEISSI
+241 MFPVIMLIVEVSSVA
-255 SVIWFGAGLVETG
+255 VIWFGAGLVDQG
-268 ELEVG
+268 ELEIG

-286 MGILMVTFM
+286 MGVLMATFM
-295 TIMIPRAAVSANRIG
+295 TIMIPRAAVSARRIG
-310 EVLETEAS
+310 EVLETEPTIARVVDGREQAS
-318 VVQVEPGQG
+318 
-327 AAMLTPGTVEL
+327 PGTVEL
-338 QDVVFRYLGADTPV
+338 RDVVFRYPGAEHPV
-352 LDGVSLKAEPGE
+352 IDGVSLRAERGE
-364 TVAIIGSTGAGK
+364 TLAIIGATGSGK

-388 ATGGRV
+388 ATGGAV
-394 LVGGADVRD
+394 LVGGVDVREL
-403 VDAETLWRGLAI
+403 DAEALWRGIAL
-415 VPQRPYLFGGTVASN
+415 VPQRPYLFAGTVASN
-430 LRYGNEDASDEQLW
+430 LRYGNEDATDEQLW

-454 FVQQMDGQ
+454 FVQQMPKQ
-462 LEARIA
+462 LDSRIA

-507 TDARLRA
+507 TDARLRS
-514 ALSEAVGQTTRIV
+514 ALRDAVGETTQIV

-539 RIVVLEAGKVVGTG
+539 RIVVLERGRVVGSG
-553 THEALLESNE
+553 THEELLAGND

>member
-21 VVFQFTQSVLSLM
+21 VLFQFTQSVLSLM

-48 AGDTDTIW
+48 TGDTDVIW

-80 SRLAMRAGREMRAD
+80 ARLAMRAGRDLRGD

-158 SWLIAVAVPLMLLV
+158 SWLIAVAVPLMLIV
-172 LGIIVSRMV
+172 LGVIVSRMV
-181 PIFRQLQVR
+181 PIFRLLQER

-211 VQEQREKQRFA
+211 VQERREKQRFA
-222 VANDNVTD
+222 VANDGVTD

-241 MFPIIMLIVEISSI
+241 MFPIIMLIVELSSI
-255 SVIWFGAGLVETG
+255 SVLWFGAGLIDQG
-268 ELEVG
+268 ELEIG

-286 MGILMVTFM
+286 MGVMMATFM
-295 TIMIPRAAVSANRIG
+295 TIMIPRAAVSAKRIG
-310 EVLETEAS
+310 EVLDTEPS
-318 VVQVEPGQG
+318 IERVERGEP
-327 AAMLTPGTVEL
+327 MPTPGTVEL
-338 QDVVFRYLGADTPV
+338 QDVVFQYPGADTPV
-352 LDGVSLKAEPGE
+352 LDGVSLRAEPGE

-388 ATGGRV
+388 ATAGRV
-394 LVGGADVRD
+394 LVGGADVKA
-403 VDAETLWRGLAI
+403 VDAETLWRGIAI

-430 LRYGNEDASDEQLW
+430 LRYGNEHATDEQLW

-462 LEARIA
+462 LDARIA

-514 ALSEAVGQTTRIV
+514 ALTEAVGQTTRIV

-539 RIVVLEAGKVVGTG
+539 RIVVLEAGRVVGTG
-553 THEALLESNE
+553 THDELLASSE
-563 TYREIVE
+563 TYREIVD

>member
-1 MLWKLIVRYVKPSW
+1 MLWKLIVRSVRPSM
-15 LPLILV
+15 LSLLLV
-21 VVFQFTQSVLSLM
+21 VLLQFVQSVLTLM
-34 LPTINADIINDGVL
+34 LPTINADIIDEGVL
-48 AGDTDTIW
+48 RGDTDTVW
-56 RLGFLMLGL
+56 RLGSLMLTM
-65 SLGQVAANILAILFG
+65 SLGQVAANVLAILFG
-80 SRLAMRAGREMRAD
+80 ARIAMRAGRDLRAD
-94 IFRTVG
+94 VFAKVG
-100 DYSEQDVQR
+100 DFSEQDVQR

-123 QQVQMLIL
+123 QQVQLLIL

-137 LSAPMLAIG
+137 LSAPMMAIG
-146 GVIMA
+146 GIVMA

-158 SWLIAVAVPLMLLV
+158 SWLIAVAVPLMLVV
-172 LGIIVSRMV
+172 LGLLVSRLV
-181 PIFRQLQVR
+181 PIFRQLQER
-190 IDAINKV
+190 IDGINTV

-211 VQEQREKQRFA
+211 VQERRERARFA
-222 VANDNVTD
+222 VANDAVTD

-241 MFPIIMLIVEISSI
+241 MFPIIMLIVEVSSVA
-255 SVIWFGAGLVETG
+255 VIWFGAGLVDRG
-268 ELEVG
+268 ELDIG

-286 MGILMVTFM
+286 MGVLMATFM
-295 TIMIPRAAVSANRIG
+295 TILIPRAAVSAKRIG
-310 EVLETEAS
+310 EVLETEPTIAR
-318 VVQVEPGQG
+318 VVGGLEQR
-327 AAMLTPGTVEL
+327 TPGTVEL
-338 QDVVFRYLGADTPV
+338 DDVVFRYPGADTPV
-352 LDGVSLKAEPGE
+352 LDGVSLRVGPGE
-364 TVAIIGSTGAGK
+364 TLAIIGSTGAGK

-394 LVGGADVRD
+394 LVGGVDVREL
-403 VDAETLWRGLAI
+403 DAEALWRGIAI
-415 VPQRPYLFGGTVASN
+415 VPQRPYLFAGTVASN
-430 LRYGNEDASDEQLW
+430 LRYGNEDATDEQLW

-454 FVQQMDGQ
+454 FVQQMEGQ
-462 LEARIA
+462 LGARIA

-507 TDARLRA
+507 TDARVRA
-514 ALSEAVGQTTRIV
+514 ALADAVGGTTRIV

-539 RIVVLEAGKVVGTG
+539 RIVVLDRGRVVGSG
-553 THEALLESNE
+553 THDELLGSNG

>member
-1 MLWKLIVRYVKPSW
+1 MLWKLIVRYVRPSM
-15 LPLILV
+15 LSLLLV
-21 VVFQFTQSVLSLM
+21 VLFQFVQSVLTLM
-34 LPTINADIINDGVL
+34 LPTINADIIDEGVL
-48 AGDTDTIW
+48 RGDTDTVW
-56 RLGFLMLGL
+56 RLGVLMLVL
-65 SLGQVAANILAILFG
+65 SLGQVAANVLAILFG
-80 SRLAMRAGREMRAD
+80 ARLAMRAGRDLRAD
-94 IFRTVG
+94 LFGKVG
-100 DYSEQDVQR
+100 DFSEQDVQR

-137 LSAPMLAIG
+137 LSAPMMAIG

-151 IRADPTL
+151 IRADATL
-158 SWLIAVAVPLMLLV
+158 SWLIAVSVPLMLVV
-172 LGIIVSRMV
+172 LGFLVSRLV
-181 PIFRQLQVR
+181 PIFRQLQER
-190 IDAINKV
+190 IDRINKV

-211 VQEQREKQRFA
+211 VQERREKARFA
-222 VANDNVTD
+222 VANDDVTD
-230 AMLRTGNLFVL
+230 AMIRTGNLFVL
-241 MFPIIMLIVEISSI
+241 MFPVIMLIVEVSSVA
-255 SVIWFGAGLVETG
+255 VIWFGAGLVDRG
-268 ELEVG
+268 ELEIG

-286 MGILMVTFM
+286 MGVLMATFM
-295 TIMIPRAAVSANRIG
+295 TIMIPRAAVSARRIG
-310 EVLETEAS
+310 EVLDTEPTIER
-318 VVQVEPGQG
+318 VVDGREQVS
-327 AAMLTPGTVEL
+327 PGTIEL
-338 QDVVFRYLGADTPV
+338 RDVVFRYPGADHPV
-352 LDGVSLKAEPGE
+352 IDGVSLRAERGE
-364 TVAIIGSTGAGK
+364 TLAIIGATGSGK

-388 ATGGRV
+388 ATGGAV
-394 LVGGADVRD
+394 LVGGVDVREL
-403 VDAETLWRGLAI
+403 DAEALWRGIAL
-415 VPQRPYLFGGTVASN
+415 VPQRPYLFAGTVASN
-430 LRYGNEDASDEQLW
+430 LRYGNEDATDEQLW

-454 FVQQMDGQ
+454 FVQQMPKQ
-462 LEARIA
+462 LESRIA

-514 ALSEAVGQTTRIV
+514 ALREAVRETTQIV

-539 RIVVLEAGKVVGTG
+539 RIVVLDRGRVVGSG
-553 THEALLESNE
+553 THEELLAGND

>member
-15 LPLILV
+15 LPLVLV
-21 VVFQFTQSVLSLM
+21 VAFQFTQSVLSLM
-34 LPTINADIINDGVL
+34 LPTINAEIINDGVL
-48 AGDTDTIW
+48 KGDTDLIW

-65 SLGQVAANILAILFG
+65 SLGQVTANILAILFG
-80 SRLAMRAGREMRAD
+80 ARLAMRAGRDLRAD

-109 FGAASLI
+109 FGPASLI

-151 IRADPTL
+151 IRADATL
-158 SWLIAVAVPLMLLV
+158 AWLIAVAVPLMLIVLV
-172 LGIIVSRMV
+172 FLVTRLV
-181 PIFRQLQVR
+181 PIFRQLQER
-190 IDAINKV
+190 IDGINKV

-211 VQEQREKQRFA
+211 VQERQEKQRFA
-222 VANDNVTD
+222 VANDLVTD
-230 AMLRTGNLFVL
+230 AMLRTGNIFVL
-241 MFPIIMLIVEISSI
+241 IFPIIMLIVELSSI
-255 SVIWFGAGLVETG
+255 SVLWFGAGLVNTG
-268 ELEVG
+268 ELEIG

-286 MGILMVTFM
+286 MGVMMATFM
-295 TIMIPRAAVSANRIG
+295 TIMIPRAAVSAKRIG
-310 EVLETEAS
+310 DVLETEPSIERVAS
-318 VVQVEPGQG
+318 GVP
-327 AAMLTPGTVEL
+327 MSTPGTVEL
-338 QDVVFRYLGADTPV
+338 RDVVFRYPGADIPV
-352 LDGVSLKAEPGE
+352 LDGVSLRASAGE

-388 ATGGRV
+388 ATGGHV
-394 LVGGADVRD
+394 LVGGADVTEL
-403 VDAETLWRGLAI
+403 DAETLWRGIAI

-430 LRYGNEDASDEQLW
+430 LRYGNEQATDEQLW

-454 FVQQMDGQ
+454 FVQQLDGQ
-462 LEARIA
+462 LDARIA

-514 ALSEAVGQTTRIV
+514 ALAEAVGHITQIV

-539 RIVVLEAGKVVGTG
+539 RIVVLEAGRVVGTG
-553 THEALLESNE
+553 THTELLERSE
-563 TYREIVE
+563 TYREIVD
-570 SQMAVEA
+570 SQLAVEA

>member
-1 MLWKLIVRYVKPSW
+1 MLWKLIVRYVRPSM
-15 LPLILV
+15 LSLLLV
-21 VVFQFTQSVLSLM
+21 VLFQFVQSVLTLM
-34 LPTINADIINDGVL
+34 LPTINADIIDEGVL
-48 AGDTDTIW
+48 RGDTDTVW
-56 RLGFLMLGL
+56 RLGVLMLAL
-65 SLGQVAANILAILFG
+65 SLGQVAANVLAILFG
-80 SRLAMRAGREMRAD
+80 ARLAMRAGRDLRAD
-94 IFRTVG
+94 LFGKVG
-100 DYSEQDVQR
+100 DFSEQDVQR

-137 LSAPMLAIG
+137 LSAPMMAIG

-151 IRADPTL
+151 IRADATL
-158 SWLIAVAVPLMLLV
+158 SWLIAVSVPLMLVV
-172 LGIIVSRMV
+172 LGFLVSRLV
-181 PIFRQLQVR
+181 PIFRQLQER
-190 IDAINKV
+190 IDRINKV

-211 VQEQREKQRFA
+211 VQERREKARFA
-222 VANDNVTD
+222 VANDDVTD
-230 AMLRTGNLFVL
+230 AMIRTGNLFVL
-241 MFPIIMLIVEISSI
+241 MFPVIMLIVEVSSVA
-255 SVIWFGAGLVETG
+255 VIWFGAGLVDRG
-268 ELEVG
+268 ELEIG

-286 MGILMVTFM
+286 MGVLMATFM
-295 TIMIPRAAVSANRIG
+295 TIMIPRAAVSARRIG
-310 EVLETEAS
+310 EVLETEPTIER
-318 VVQVEPGQG
+318 VVDGREQVS
-327 AAMLTPGTVEL
+327 PGTVEL
-338 QDVVFRYLGADTPV
+338 RDVVFRYPGADHPV
-352 LDGVSLKAEPGE
+352 IDGVSLRAEPGE
-364 TVAIIGSTGAGK
+364 TLAIIGSTGAGK

-388 ATGGRV
+388 ATGGAV
-394 LVGGADVRD
+394 LVGGVDVREL
-403 VDAETLWRGLAI
+403 DAEALWRGIAL
-415 VPQRPYLFGGTVASN
+415 VPQRPYLFAGTVASN
-430 LRYGNEDASDEQLW
+430 LRYGNEAATDEQLW

-454 FVQQMDGQ
+454 FVQQMPKQ
-462 LEARIA
+462 LESRIA

-514 ALSEAVGQTTRIV
+514 ALRDAVGETTQIV

-539 RIVVLEAGKVVGTG
+539 RIVVLERGRVVGSG
-553 THEALLESNE
+553 THEELLAGND

>member
-15 LPLILV
+15 PALILV
-21 VVFQFTQSVLSLM
+21 VLFQFAQSVLSLM
-34 LPTINADIINDGVL
+34 LPTINADIIDEGVL
-48 AGDTDTIW
+48 RGDTDTIW
-56 RLGFLMLGL
+56 RLGLLMLGL

-80 SRLAMRAGREMRAD
+80 ARLAMRAGRDLRAD
-94 IFRTVG
+94 IFGKVG
-100 DYSEQDVQR
+100 DFSEQDVQR

-146 GVIMA
+146 GVVMA
-151 IRADPTL
+151 VRADATL

-172 LGIIVSRMV
+172 LGFLVWKLV
-181 PIFRQLQVR
+181 PIFRQLQER
-190 IDAINKV
+190 IDRINKV

-211 VQEQREKQRFA
+211 VQERREKDRFA
-222 VANDNVTD
+222 VANDGVTD
-230 AMLRTGNLFVL
+230 AMLRTGNIFVL
-241 MFPIIMLIVEISSI
+241 MFPIIMLIVEVSSV
-255 SVIWFGAGLVETG
+255 SVLWFGAGLVDAG
-268 ELEVG
+268 ELEIG

-286 MGILMVTFM
+286 MGVLMATFM
-295 TIMIPRAAVSANRIG
+295 TIMIPRAAVSAKRIG
-310 EVLETEAS
+310 EVLETEPSISRVA
-318 VVQVEPGQG
+318 VGDRMP
-327 AAMLTPGTVEL
+327 TPGTVEL
-338 QDVVFRYLGADTPV
+338 QDVDFHYPGADTPV
-352 LDGVSLKAEPGE
+352 LAGVSLKAEPGE

-394 LVGGADVRD
+394 LVGGADVKD
-403 VDAETLWRGLAI
+403 VDAETLWRGIAI
-415 VPQRPYLFGGTVASN
+415 VPQRPYLFAGTVATN
-430 LRYGNEDASDEQLW
+430 LRYGNEDATDEQLW

-454 FVQQMDGQ
+454 FVQQMDKQ
-462 LEARIA
+462 LDSRIS

-514 ALSEAVGQTTRIV
+514 ALKEAVGATTQII

-539 RIVVLEAGKVVGTG
+539 RIVVLEAGRVVGTG
-553 THEALLESNE
+553 THDELLEGSD

>member
-1 MLWKLIVRYVKPSW
+1 MLWKLIVRYVRPSM
-15 LPLILV
+15 LSLLLV
-21 VVFQFTQSVLSLM
+21 VLFQFVQSVLTLM
-34 LPTINADIINDGVL
+34 LPTINADIIDEGVL
-48 AGDTDTIW
+48 RGDTDTVW
-56 RLGFLMLGL
+56 RLGVLMLAL
-65 SLGQVAANILAILFG
+65 SLGQVAANVLAILFG
-80 SRLAMRAGREMRAD
+80 ARLAMRAGRDLRAD
-94 IFRTVG
+94 LFGKVG
-100 DYSEQDVQR
+100 DFSEQDVQR

-137 LSAPMLAIG
+137 LSAPMMAIG

-151 IRADPTL
+151 IRADATL
-158 SWLIAVAVPLMLLV
+158 SWLIAVSVPLMLVV
-172 LGIIVSRMV
+172 LGFLVSRLV
-181 PIFRQLQVR
+181 PIFRQLQER
-190 IDAINKV
+190 IDRINKV

-211 VQEQREKQRFA
+211 VQERREKARFA
-222 VANDNVTD
+222 VANDDVTD
-230 AMLRTGNLFVL
+230 AMIRTGNLFVL
-241 MFPIIMLIVEISSI
+241 MFPVIMLIVEVSSVA
-255 SVIWFGAGLVETG
+255 VIWFGAGLVDQG
-268 ELEVG
+268 ELEIG

-286 MGILMVTFM
+286 MGVLMATFM
-295 TIMIPRAAVSANRIG
+295 TIMIPRAAVSARRIG
-310 EVLETEAS
+310 EVLETEPTIAR
-318 VVQVEPGQG
+318 VVDGREQVS
-327 AAMLTPGTVEL
+327 PGTVEL
-338 QDVVFRYLGADTPV
+338 RDVVFRYPGAEHPV
-352 LDGVSLKAEPGE
+352 IDGVSLRAEPGE
-364 TVAIIGSTGAGK
+364 TLAIIGATGAGK

-388 ATGGRV
+388 ATGGAV
-394 LVGGADVRD
+394 LVGGVDVREL
-403 VDAETLWRGLAI
+403 DAEALWRGIAL
-415 VPQRPYLFGGTVASN
+415 VPQRPYLFAGTVASN
-430 LRYGNEDASDEQLW
+430 LRYGNEDATDEQLW

-454 FVQQMDGQ
+454 FVQQMPKQ
-462 LEARIA
+462 LESRIA

-514 ALSEAVGQTTRIV
+514 ALRDAVGETTQIV

-539 RIVVLEAGKVVGTG
+539 RIVVLERGRVVGSG
-553 THEALLESNE
+553 THEELLAGND

>member
-1 MLWKLIVRYVKPSW
+1 MLWKLIVRYVRPSM
-15 LPLILV
+15 LSLLLV
-21 VVFQFTQSVLSLM
+21 VLFQFAQSVLTLM
-34 LPTINADIINDGVL
+34 LPTINADIIDEGVL
-48 AGDTDTIW
+48 RGDTGTVW
-56 RLGFLMLGL
+56 RLGVLMLAL
-65 SLGQVAANILAILFG
+65 SLGQVAANVLAILFG
-80 SRLAMRAGREMRAD
+80 ARLAMRAGRDLRAD
-94 IFRTVG
+94 LFGKVG
-100 DYSEQDVQR
+100 DFSEQDVQR

-137 LSAPMLAIG
+137 LSAPMMAIG

-151 IRADPTL
+151 IRADATL
-158 SWLIAVAVPLMLLV
+158 SWLIAVSVPLMLVV
-172 LGIIVSRMV
+172 LGFLVSRLV
-181 PIFRQLQVR
+181 PIFRQLQER
-190 IDAINKV
+190 IDRINKV

-211 VQEQREKQRFA
+211 VQERREKARFA
-222 VANDNVTD
+222 VANDDVTD
-230 AMLRTGNLFVL
+230 AMIRTGNLFVL
-241 MFPIIMLIVEISSI
+241 MFPVIMLIVEVSSVA
-255 SVIWFGAGLVETG
+255 VIWFGAGLVDQG
-268 ELEVG
+268 ELEIG

-286 MGILMVTFM
+286 MGVLMATFM
-295 TIMIPRAAVSANRIG
+295 TIMIPRAAVSARRIG
-310 EVLETEAS
+310 EVLETEPTIARVVDGREQAS
-318 VVQVEPGQG
+318 
-327 AAMLTPGTVEL
+327 PGTVEL
-338 QDVVFRYLGADTPV
+338 RDVVFRYPGAEHPV
-352 LDGVSLKAEPGE
+352 IDGVSLRAEPGE
-364 TVAIIGSTGAGK
+364 TLAIIGATGSGK

-388 ATGGRV
+388 ATAGAV
-394 LVGGADVRD
+394 LVGGVDVREL
-403 VDAETLWRGLAI
+403 DAEALWRGIAL
-415 VPQRPYLFGGTVASN
+415 VPQRPYLFAGTVASN
-430 LRYGNEDASDEQLW
+430 LRYGNEDATDEQLW

-454 FVQQMDGQ
+454 FVQQMPKQ
-462 LEARIA
+462 LESRIA

-507 TDARLRA
+507 TDARLRS
-514 ALSEAVGQTTRIV
+514 ALRDAVGETTQIV

-539 RIVVLEAGKVVGTG
+539 RIVVLERGRVVGSG
-553 THEALLESNE
+553 THEELLAGND